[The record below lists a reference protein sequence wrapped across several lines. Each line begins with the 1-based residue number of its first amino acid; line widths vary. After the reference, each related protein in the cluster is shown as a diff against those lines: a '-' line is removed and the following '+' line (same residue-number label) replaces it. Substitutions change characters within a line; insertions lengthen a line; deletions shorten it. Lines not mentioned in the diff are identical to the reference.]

1 MSYEIIVRGISR
13 KNAQKI
19 SGLVK
24 TEAADG
30 DLEGMDVKDKII
42 IQRMD

>member
-1 MSYEIIVRGISR
+1 MSYELIVRGISR

-19 SGLVK
+19 SGLIK

-30 DLEGMDVKDKII
+30 DLEGLDVKDKIL
-42 IQRMD
+42 IQKID